1 MSGFFCLTFSKYSI
15 LSVFILPSNQN
26 LYWVSLMHWRKP
38 TRSQGEPANSWD
50 LNSATH
56 CSANIQTHRTVCAT
70 YSKDASCVRNDAD
83 SLPGDF
89 HGGDQRPLVG
99 LRAVKFTAVQTMAP
113 IETTTNVN
121 LESTGEPVSS
131 TLQHNFF
138 S

>member
-56 CSANIQTHRTVCAT
+56 CSANIQTHRSLC
-70 YSKDASCVRNDAD
+70 YLQQRCVLRTQWRWLLAGG
-83 SLPGDF
+83 LPW
-89 HGGDQRPLVG
+89 R
-99 LRAVKFTAVQTMAP
+99 RSA
-113 IETTTNVN
+113 
-121 LESTGEPVSS
+121 STGRPQGSKIHSCPDNGSHWNHHKCKSREHRR
-131 TLQHNFF
+131 TCQ
-138 S
+138 